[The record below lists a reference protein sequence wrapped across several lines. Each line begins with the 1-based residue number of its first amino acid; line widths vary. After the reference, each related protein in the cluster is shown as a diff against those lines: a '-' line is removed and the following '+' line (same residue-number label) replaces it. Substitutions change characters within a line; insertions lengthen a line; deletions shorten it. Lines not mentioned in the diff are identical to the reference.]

1 MADHEFENTVKKL
14 RSLIQA
20 IRKRDA
26 VGLTQQ
32 LKDCFLSTNDASVTE
47 PEVILKRLYPHVSK
61 LEQVLQNSVNANS
74 NCILESFKYM
84 VNALLSRQSRR
95 KTPELRD
102 SDIELVR
109 IINRA
114 IDQSDPLRTLNALRP
129 LLRGQMLQTLDGYQK
144 SGFIHYVAHL
154 YHHELGVAKSEKG
167 TSLSGSELIAALD
180 VLACIVSLNEAL
192 DKNDPYMLMCSLTNP
207 DAYWEEVVYHSKD
220 RFPLEHSKLYLTA
233 LRKARERKAD
243 SGRLP
248 ILTHAEVQTVIS
260 LCAKAGSRKSPVP
273 KLMEKTP
280 TSPKP
285 KDQGLNMALGESAKS
300 PIPEA
305 DKTIETLPTIS
316 STEDLLSGLKHNCPT
331 GTFEVLR
338 AMRMELRLPS
348 LDEEYADIYHS
359 FLLFAWKQWIRRFST
374 VHGTNSPAQQFLS
387 DEAVTAVK
395 RANSLINRMLQSGV
409 AIAKLNVAIGKMNVN
424 EIEICLKDPH
434 LFVLRQLLV
443 QRNLSPTEPQ
453 SGHVKLEDC
462 RSAYAASLIQVSGLK
477 VVSFVLNSPSKSWK
491 VVRLDAGKAV
501 YRSSTIRTVLASTRK
516 TFATA
521 NETTCGKGKSLK
533 YDIRSSGPSTYS
545 CMSYQLRKYD
555 IASNEGGTSKTN
567 YADRRK
573 DRPKRSIRQRHAF
586 VITYKTKYTSEK
598 MSRISGEPRVQGVF
612 TTSLLRLTPATA
624 YLDSICSH
632 IVGSGWL
639 WNYVPAVVPQDLCN
653 IDEEEFFLSHMS
665 VPYFYNIFTGSTVR
679 WPITTTN
686 PPIPFVWTNDLAN
699 IHWPLG
705 IREPPS
711 LDPSLL
717 NLDDCVTVWD
727 YVNTMGYSLERWKTQ
742 PSPTQVAEQSKPDEG
757 RKRPYN
763 QTRQRQGE
771 HNVTINSG
779 RITPGLRTSR
789 PTTPR
794 VQRRASPQPSQVRRT
809 PVPARAATPALT
821 IPPVINPAGECRS
834 HQEYSY
840 TELPMDAPVSVTPVD
855 QQLVDSVVQ
864 IQAHWRGYRQRREYQ
879 NRLDFLHS
887 ESSEQAAI
895 RLQNFWRQRR
905 AQRRMSSLLV
915 EHRRYIRSVMK
926 IQALWRGRRERE
938 AHQSLYYLANLT
950 NPTGRPTPRM
960 MPTQFNLQNS
970 HASAREPLGSINALA
985 CLSKYIHCLDGR
997 ASKVA
1002 YEKQMACFLLGKSV
1016 LASVNRLKNVNR
1028 ELVNSDQLI
1037 KILVQVRLHGRTQS
1051 FRSDLERNA
1060 VTPFGEIEQ
1069 ISTHNTH
1076 QIKSNDKWLD
1086 RYGTVCYLL
1095 YTQPD
1100 YLVSLLTNIPES
1112 AIWNSNLLNKP
1123 YGFDSYKLKNYGM
1136 LLERIV
1142 LGVFRYAAT
1151 LPDQVRL
1158 LHVFSRFI
1166 HHFVGA
1172 LHVTPS
1178 GLDCFTDGKP
1188 WPFVLRL
1195 AVSLAR
1201 MRLHRTM
1208 TRRCDDEA
1216 YLVENR
1222 EMIKQSGPLRT
1233 IVCELVEAIL
1243 EADLLENGKESEEM
1257 TELNTTR
1264 LQPLKTSDED
1274 SQEWNTDAFAQNGNN
1289 FATNRQACVTSFSSM
1304 SQGDS
1309 ETTPRLL
1316 SVTDAFFHG
1325 LFVDP
1330 GPQLIPQCLKY
1341 VAVELYRA
1349 LRHVFPREPEKKR
1362 LKFIGHCLIRQYFS
1376 STIIAPE
1383 LFFTISKEDSSQ
1395 SVEDGGT
1402 STAPRRGR
1410 SRKNSILMPSTRTKN
1425 SGSHQQLGYDSI
1437 TVKHRRTLAAIS
1449 RLLYFVMANK
1459 SYAAKE
1465 APSVNVHDKAIAKSQ
1480 LAELFDPFIRKWHG
1494 QFQSYML
1501 QLVNTPNL
1509 QPQGNIN
1516 PISLWVSGSADR
1528 GLSLSHSSQ
1537 TEKAKL
1543 LDLGQL
1549 GPQKT
1554 PCIML
1559 SAGEL
1564 TELHKLLLR
1573 YEDVIAPHPS
1583 DQLHTVLRQ
1592 LGPVP
1597 PRMILTKQ
1605 SASSS
1610 SSREFWRYCDED
1622 SELSEMS
1629 PQSARSLHDKLSSP
1643 SCFETQNCLNRSLP
1657 TRTKSISKN
1666 SLHIKFLATSQES
1679 YSENANV
1686 FATNV
1691 AVVDHI
1697 CNRLNSLSEQ
1707 MEHHNSEQ
1715 APSDK
1720 SSDRFIPSSDVY
1732 YQFRSSCD
1740 DTDATF
1746 GFQAIH
1752 SSQLLLIPLV
1762 PANKEHVLLGC
1773 LYGVSVAYLRST
1785 DCLPMPVRPCHIY
1798 WPNQDDDSIKKP
1810 CLTCE
1815 SEVVLRSQYLAAS
1828 LVSAGDQVAPDHM
1841 RSETCTLKPH
1851 QKPTNLD
1858 DAPNISTFDW
1868 LEARRL
1874 LGFLLRT
1881 AAAERR
1887 IARSLEQLSRE
1898 KKPKDFLQS
1907 LSIDDR
1913 DNSRFIKQGDT
1924 AAQKSY
1930 LLDIQA
1936 RFSTLKQVINR
1947 LCATGFLSK
1956 MDGYNEL
1963 LVALAR
1969 DICHL
1974 RAACQS
1980 SEWDKLCIQLK
1991 NIDAK
1996 INAEAKLLDQQATI
2010 YAAHAL
2016 DCLVPLNKSTNPPRS
2031 ISFKMLAD
2039 CYVQSVKVVIQSYV
2053 GDAGMNGML
2062 PPPQPPQIAGERNC
2076 GGYNN
2081 YTTTKV
2087 CDCQSVR
2094 RKAREVTTKSATP
2107 ERKTT
2112 YIKERKHEILVSIW
2126 MLVGES
2132 KWVFPG
2138 LEIKLKLGDHF
2149 YVVNPK
2155 IPDLKLSR
2163 CRGGRATVLQRS
2175 CGLYWLELSS
2185 TMPSRPTAS
2194 SPTNSES
2201 LYRERLYFEAKHGL
2215 CTRTSKASEC
2225 IPIAKRHRAA
2235 GPDDLP
2241 TSFKEDGEFLS
2252 QYLSSL
2258 FGFIWEKDVTV
2269 NRGVGAENLANLQYS
2284 EDIAFTFEN
2293 RPIASSVE

>member
-1 MADHEFENTVKKL
+1 MADQEFENTVKKL
-14 RSLIQA
+14 RLFIQA
-20 IRKRDA
+20 IKKRDA

-32 LKDCFLSTNDASVTE
+32 LEDCFLLTTDASWTE
-47 PEVILKRLYPHVSK
+47 PEVILSKLYPYVSK
-61 LEQVLQNSVNANS
+61 LEQILQNSFNANS

-102 SDIELVR
+102 SDIDLVR
-109 IINRA
+109 IVNRA

-129 LLRGQMLQTLDGYQK
+129 LLREQMLQALDGYQK
-144 SGFIHYVAHL
+144 SGFIHYIARL
-154 YHHELGVAKSEKG
+154 YHHELGVAKSDKG
-167 TSLSGSELIAALD
+167 ASLSGSELIAALD

-248 ILTHAEVQTVIS
+248 ILTHAEIQTVIT
-260 LCAKAGSRKSPVP
+260 LCARAGSRKSPVL
-273 KLMEKTP
+273 KRIEKTP

-285 KDQGLNMALGESAKS
+285 KDPGLNMALGESAKS

-305 DKTIETLPTIS
+305 DKTITTLQTIS
-316 STEDLLSGLKHNCPT
+316 STEDLISGLKRNCPM

-338 AMRMELRLPS
+338 SMRMELRLPS

-359 FLLFAWKQWIRRFST
+359 FLLFAWKQWIRRFSA
-374 VHGTNSPAQQFLS
+374 VHGTHSPARQFLS
-387 DEAVTAVK
+387 DEAITAVK
-395 RANSLINRMLQSGV
+395 RSNSLINRMLQSGV
-409 AIAKLNVAIGKMNVN
+409 AIAKLNVAIGKMNVE

-443 QRNLSPTEPQ
+443 QRNLSPKETQ
-453 SGHVKLEDC
+453 SGHVKLKDC
-462 RSAYAASLIQVSGLK
+462 RSTYAASLIQ
-477 VVSFVLNSPSKSWK
+477 
-491 VVRLDAGKAV
+491 
-501 YRSSTIRTVLASTRK
+501 
-516 TFATA
+516 
-521 NETTCGKGKSLK
+521 
-533 YDIRSSGPSTYS
+533 
-545 CMSYQLRKYD
+545 
-555 IASNEGGTSKTN
+555 
-567 YADRRK
+567 
-573 DRPKRSIRQRHAF
+573 
-586 VITYKTKYTSEK
+586 YTSEK
-598 MSRISGEPRVQGVF
+598 MSRISGEPRVRGAF

-639 WNYVPAVVPQDLCN
+639 WNYVPAVVPKDLCN
-653 IDEEEFFLSHMS
+653 TDEEEFFLSHMS

-686 PPIPFVWTNDLAN
+686 PPISFVWTNDLAN

-727 YVNTMGYSLERWKTQ
+727 YVSTMGYSLERWKTQ
-742 PSPTQVAEQSKPDEG
+742 PSPTQVVEQNKPDEG
-757 RKRPYN
+757 RMRPYN
-763 QTRQRQGE
+763 QTRQRQVE

-779 RITPGLRTSR
+779 RVTPGLRTPR

-809 PVPARAATPALT
+809 PVPARAPTSTLT
-821 IPPVINPAGECRS
+821 VPPIINPAGECRS
-834 HQEYSY
+834 HQDYSD

-879 NRLDFLHS
+879 NRLNFLHS

-905 AQRRMSSLLV
+905 AQRRMSSLLL

-938 AHQSLYYLANLT
+938 AHQSLYYLANLS
-950 NPTGRPTPRM
+950 NPTGRPTSRM
-960 MPTQFNLQNS
+960 MLAQFNM
-970 HASAREPLGSINALA
+970 HASTREPLGSANALA

-1016 LASVNRLKNVNR
+1016 LASVNRLKNVNQ
-1028 ELVNSDQLI
+1028 ELANSDQLI

-1060 VTPFGEIEQ
+1060 VTPFREIEQ
-1069 ISTHNTH
+1069 ISAHNTH
-1076 QIKSNDKWLD
+1076 QISSNDKWLD

-1142 LGVFRYAAT
+1142 LGVFRYAST
-1151 LPDQVRL
+1151 SPDQVRL

-1178 GLDCFTDGKP
+1178 GLDCFTDKRP

-1222 EMIKQSGPLRT
+1222 EMIKQNGLLRT

-1243 EADLLENGKESEEM
+1243 GADLLENGKESEEVI
-1257 TELNTTR
+1257 ELNTTG

-1274 SQEWNTDAFAQNGNN
+1274 FWEYNTDGFIQNKSN
-1289 FATNRQACVTSFSSM
+1289 FATNHQACVTSFSSM
-1304 SQGDS
+1304 PQGDS

-1316 SVTDAFFHG
+1316 SATDAFFHG
-1325 LFVDP
+1325 LFVEP

-1383 LFFTISKEDSSQ
+1383 LFFTISKDDSNQ
-1395 SVEDGGT
+1395 SIEDGGS
-1402 STAPRRGR
+1402 STAPRHGR
-1410 SRKNSILMPSTRTKN
+1410 SRKNSILMPSTRAKN
-1425 SGSHQQLGYDSI
+1425 SGSHQKLGYDSI

-1465 APSVNVHDKAIAKSQ
+1465 AQAVNVQDKVIAKSQ

-1509 QPQGNIN
+1509 QPQGDVN
-1516 PISLWVSGSADR
+1516 PISLWVSGSTER
-1528 GLSLSHSSQ
+1528 GPSLCHSSQ
-1537 TEKAKL
+1537 TEKVKF

-1559 SAGEL
+1559 SAGPVLGIPANLLVHATKEL

-1622 SELSEMS
+1622 SELSEVS

-1643 SCFETQNCLNRSLP
+1643 SCFETQSL
-1657 TRTKSISKN
+1657 
-1666 SLHIKFLATSQES
+1666 
-1679 YSENANV
+1679 
-1686 FATNV
+1686 
-1691 AVVDHI
+1691 
-1697 CNRLNSLSEQ
+1697 CEQ
-1707 MEHHNSEQ
+1707 IEHNNSEQ

-1720 SSDRFIPSSDVY
+1720 SSDRFVPSSDVY
-1732 YQFRSSCD
+1732 YQFRSSCE

-1785 DCLPMPVRPCHIY
+1785 DCPPMPVRPCHIY
-1798 WPNQDDDSIKKP
+1798 WPNEDDDPIKKP

-1815 SEVVLRSQYLAAS
+1815 SELVLRSQYLTAS
-1828 LVSAGDQVAPDHM
+1828 LVSAGDQVAPDH
-1841 RSETCTLKPH
+1841 TLKPH

-1881 AAAERR
+1881 AVRPEKLSPSCTLPLPQNYVTLFDWIQAAERR

-1924 AAQKSY
+1924 AAQRNY

-1936 RFSTLKQVINR
+1936 RFSTLKHVINR

-1956 MDGYNEL
+1956 TDGYNEL

-1996 INAEAKLLDQQATI
+1996 INAEAQLLDQQATI

-2016 DCLVPLNKSTNPPRS
+2016 DCLVPLNRSTNPPRDS
-2031 ISFKMLAD
+2031 RWSSKSR
-2039 CYVQSVKVVIQSYV
+2039 QSVSYQLQ
-2053 GDAGMNGML
+2053 L
-2062 PPPQPPQIAGERNC
+2062 PPGRLHKLGLIDRTPKRGRKWLNRLQILLEPLVASKAERFEDTRSESQLSIAIDKASIGNRFVPGMFELVVEVAGAQIHR
-2076 GGYNN
+2076 G
-2081 YTTTKV
+2081 TISLV
-2087 CDCQSVR
+2087 DLLCQQHNGTLQFSVM
-2094 RKAREVTTKSATP
+2094 ED
-2107 ERKTT
+2107 
-2112 YIKERKHEILVSIW
+2112 LQ
-2126 MLVGES
+2126 
-2132 KWVFPG
+2132 
-2138 LEIKLKLGDHF
+2138 LKLEPLIQLILDT
-2149 YVVNPK
+2149 Y
-2155 IPDLKLSR
+2155 
-2163 CRGGRATVLQRS
+2163 
-2175 CGLYWLELSS
+2175 Y
-2185 TMPSRPTAS
+2185 TA
-2194 SPTNSES
+2194 
-2201 LYRERLYFEAKHGL
+2201 R
-2215 CTRTSKASEC
+2215 
-2225 IPIAKRHRAA
+2225 
-2235 GPDDLP
+2235 
-2241 TSFKEDGEFLS
+2241 
-2252 QYLSSL
+2252 
-2258 FGFIWEKDVTV
+2258 
-2269 NRGVGAENLANLQYS
+2269 
-2284 EDIAFTFEN
+2284 
-2293 RPIASSVE
+2293 